1 LNKEKQYVHEV
12 LSGDWRVSW
21 WKSLLSS
28 NFLQITLRYKDK
40 EILECSTKFTALTS
54 KIDLNYLG
62 KKLISQL
69 TAPNEL
75 NSSVVKSWALSKAS
89 GVEL

>member
-40 EILECSTKFTALTS
+40 EILEYSTKFTALTS

-69 TAPNEL
+69 TTPNEL